1 MDTNENNASRDAIER
16 FMPGQSGN
24 PALSEASLR
33 LTLTPV
39 SSKPREAGKRPG
51 TRNRATLL
59 RAALAEGED
68 VAAARIVIDKA
79 LSGDA
84 VAARFLLDRLT
95 PRPRG
100 RAIAL
105 DLPAGTGAGDVV
117 AAFDATLQAMAA
129 GEITPDEALTVTR
142 VLDGKVKAL
151 KARQR
156 EQKLGQRITEKSP
169 SPLARPSTNAQEG
182 RGEGAAPTNILHRD
196 ETPHPPIACAMG
208 PFLSRP
214 FDKSSG
220 GRGEDERFRARLLH
234 STCISPSPAAT
245 WRAGLAASP
254 RGEAVPRRLV
264 GGGDRRLC

>member
-169 SPLARPSTNAQEG
+169 DR
-182 RGEGAAPTNILHRD
+182 
-196 ETPHPPIACAMG
+196 
-208 PFLSRP
+208 
-214 FDKSSG
+214 KS
-220 GRGEDERFRARLLH
+220 
-234 STCISPSPAAT
+234 
-245 WRAGLAASP
+245 
-254 RGEAVPRRLV
+254 VV
-264 GGGDRRLC
+264 

>member
-1 MDTNENNASRDAIER
+1 MDKNGNNASREANGR
-16 FMPGQSGN
+16 FMPGQSGI
-24 PALSEASLR
+24 PTLSEASLR
-33 LTLTPV
+33 LTLTAV

-68 VAAARIVIDKA
+68 VADARIVIDKA

-84 VAARFLLDRLT
+84 VAARFLLDGLT

-169 SPLARPSTNAQEG
+169 SPLAGPSTNAQEG

-196 ETPHPPIACAMG
+196 ETPHPISCPMG

-234 STCISPSPAAT
+234 STCISPPPPAACP
-245 WRAGLAASP
+245 AGLAS
-254 RGEAVPRRLV
+254 
-264 GGGDRRLC
+264 